1 MSDYDFAMTSE
12 REKFYKA
19 NHGWSG
25 PPKKDKIKGLLHRDP
40 AQCNLNPCPN

>member
-12 REKFYKA
+12 RDTFRKA

-25 PPKKDKIKGLLHRDP
+25 PPKTDKFKGMLHRDSP
-40 AQCNLNPCPN
+40 TCTRNSLQ